1 MTQPLTDAINALT
14 RYANE
19 TTGQSDQTLSDA
31 VETLVEGYG
40 QGGGGD
46 DELVGFVEGTLT
58 TFSNDEI
65 TSVRRACFRE
75 CSNLTEISLPNCV
88 SLGAE
93 AFYNC
98 TSLTKLNLPN
108 VETVA
113 VPNAFSYVKCPLVLP
128 KFKGGMYNRFTT
140 YRGTVVDFGE
150 ETYTVDNYAFSNS
163 NALKV
168 VVLRSPTLAPLTNI
182 GAFNGTPFASNG
194 TGGTLYVSQAL
205 ISSYQ
210 SATNWSTILGYANN
224 QILPIEGSIYE
235 TQYADGTPIE

>member
-1 MTQPLTDAINALT
+1 MAQPLTDAINALT

-19 TTGQSDQTLSDA
+19 TTGQSDTTLSDA

-46 DELVGFVEGTLT
+46 ELVGFVDGTLT

-65 TSVRRACFRE
+65 TSVRKACFRE

-98 TSLTKLNLPN
+98 TSLTKLNLPK
-108 VETVA
+108 VETVTQSS
-113 VPNAFSYVKCPLVLP
+113 AFTYVRCPLVLP
-128 KFKGGMYNRFTT
+128 KFKGGMYNKFSA

-150 ETYTVDNYAFSNS
+150 ETYTVDNYSFTNS
-163 NALKV
+163 KALKV
-168 VVLRSPTLAPLTNI
+168 VVLRSPTLAPLANI
-182 GAFNGTPFASNG
+182 GAFNDTPFASNG
-194 TGGTLYVSQAL
+194 TGGKLYVPQAL

-210 SATNWSTILGYANN
+210 SANNWSTILGYANN
-224 QILPIEGSIYE
+224 QILPIEGSQYE
-235 TQYADGTPIE
+235 HYYADGTPIE